1 MVMAETFDFTFVLD
15 RAPTDEQL
23 DALFEAGGDD
33 ATPER
38 NERANTGRLHFARE
52 ADSLARA
59 LVAALHT
66 VEKAGLHVKAVASDD
81 LGTRRC
87 VVGKRAHHDA

>member
-1 MVMAETFDFTFVLD
+1 MAETFDFTFVLD